1 MSKVKCPKCGHMN
14 SPSASH
20 CANCGYQLGSSKQ
33 ASYVSFL
40 QSMYK
45 VAMACPKAAGDV
57 DLNTKNR
64 DKTIRKHNY
73 GPLNLSDQRYWVA
86 IAKKWNTDVSVAK
99 KSRCNNCV
107 AFDVSPRM
115 DDCMP
120 GPVEDEEGRLGY
132 CWMHHFKCHSARTCN
147 TWAKGGPIKTD
158 ATSQDWQEKSKGA

>member
-99 KSRCNNCV
+99 KSRCGNCV

-120 GPVEDEEGRLGY
+120 GPVEDKEGRLGY

>member
-14 SPSASH
+14 SPNASH
-20 CANCGYQLGSSKQ
+20 CSNCGYKLGHSKK
-33 ASYVSFL
+33 ASYISFL
-40 QSMYK
+40 QGMYK
-45 VAMACPKAAGDV
+45 VGMACPKAAGNV

-73 GPLNLSDQRYWVA
+73 GPLNLSDKSYWPK
-86 IAKKWNTDVSVAK
+86 IAKKWNTTVSVAL
-99 KSRCNNCV
+99 KSKCGNCV
-107 AFDVSPRM
+107 AFDISPRM

-120 GPVEDEEGRLGY
+120 GPVEDGEGRLGY

-158 ATSQDWQEKSKGA
+158 ATSEDWQTKAKK